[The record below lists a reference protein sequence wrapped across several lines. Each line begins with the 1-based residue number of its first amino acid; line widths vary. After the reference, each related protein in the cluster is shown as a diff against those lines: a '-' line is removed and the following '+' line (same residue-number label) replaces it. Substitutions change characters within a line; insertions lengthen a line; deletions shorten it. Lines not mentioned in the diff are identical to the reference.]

1 MAITFISNIEI
12 CKDVIDKEAN
22 NFLREIAG
30 EIQGQAQRN
39 SRVDTG
45 QLKSSWEWI
54 LDKEEHKAYIGSH
67 LENAIWEEF
76 GTGIYAEDTNGAKSG
91 KGRQTPWIYTDRKG
105 NTVFTRGKSAN
116 HTLQRAYD
124 MKKKHIDKYA
134 KMTFGGIK

>member
-1 MAITFISNIEI
+1 MEITFISNIKV
-12 CKDVIDKEAN
+12 CKDVIEKEAN

-30 EIQGQAQRN
+30 EIQSQAQRN

-45 QLKSSWEWI
+45 QLKSSWQWV
-54 LDKEEHKAYIGSH
+54 LDTEEHIVYIGSG

-76 GTGIYAEDTNGAKSG
+76 GTGIYAEDNNGAKSG

-105 NTVFTRGKSAN
+105 NTVFTRGKTAN

-124 MKKKHIDKYA
+124 MKKKNINKYA
-134 KMTFGGIK
+134 KKTFGGIK

>member
-1 MAITFISNIEI
+1 MAITFISNIEV
-12 CKDVIDKEAN
+12 CKDVIGQEAY
-22 NFLREIAG
+22 NFLTEVAG

-45 QLKSSWEWI
+45 QLKSSWKWVLNE
-54 LDKEEHKAYIGSH
+54 DEYKAYIGSN

-76 GTGIYAEDTNGAKSG
+76 GTGIYAENNDGAKSG
-91 KGRQTPWIYTDRKG
+91 AGRQTPWLYTDRHGK
-105 NTVFTRGKSAN
+105 THFTRGKTAN

-124 MKKKHIDKYA
+124 MKKRSIEKYA

>member
-1 MAITFISNIEI
+1 MAITFISNIEA
-12 CKDVIDKEAN
+12 CKLAIENAGTD
-22 NFLREIAG
+22 FLTEVAG

-45 QLKSSWEWI
+45 QLKSSWNY
-54 LDKEEHKAYIGSH
+54 KVKGNSAFIGSN

-124 MKKKHIDKYA
+124 MKKKNIEKYA
-134 KMTFGGIK
+134 KKTFGGIK

>member
-1 MAITFISNIEI
+1 MAITFISNIDA
-12 CKDVIDKEAN
+12 CKLAIERAGN
-22 NFLREIAG
+22 EFLHEVAG
-30 EIQGQAQRN
+30 EIQGQAKRN

-45 QLKSSWEWI
+45 QLKSSWNYVV
-54 LDKEEHKAYIGSH
+54 KGTSAFIGSN

-105 NTVFTRGKSAN
+105 NTVFTRGKTAN

-124 MKKKHIDKYA
+124 MKKKGIEKYA
-134 KMTFGGIK
+134 KKTFGGIK